1 MGTVQTNY
9 FVTNE
14 YLLNEKSYFR
24 EALDLV
30 TLPVRAFLNG
40 HVVDLRG
47 TSVALKRNVFD
58 FSKTIA
64 NPNLAL
70 LVSRVLRFAVFVLFA
85 YFYRFSLV
93 SSALLCLKHLI
104 ESSSIENQMRSMEQ
118 KSEGPESSK
127 EVRSITL
134 DTTGL
139 EKPEKLHSHKSAI
152 YDKMKGEK
160 SWIEDTNIRL
170 TIYPFKREGVKQLPI
185 FSNKCGEIRAHEG
198 TFSYPN
204 AKELQEEWTANFS
217 TPELFSKCLDG
228 DLTQD
233 ELQVMEHPGLYHI
246 KRKIDEKPEIGT
258 LKEDEIALITGAKR
272 RGAFLANYCYG
283 KQFASRST
291 DDVQGYAF
299 KLDEAE
305 SRIFCMSAPK
315 VLPEQVGKPYKKEDL
330 EALFYRSYHAFSKI
344 KALAKPQKIRIHTGN
359 WGCGSSGHNPRVVA
373 LMQVAAAHLA
383 GVDVLEYYPLEAKKD
398 WQIAI
403 YYYESLKPGFSSW
416 TVDEFLTDM
425 AMRAQDRG
433 FVYKSHRD

>member
-14 YLLNEKSYFR
+14 YLLNEKSYFH
-24 EALDLV
+24 EAIDLV
-30 TLPVRAFLNG
+30 TLPLRALLNG

-47 TSVALKRNVFD
+47 EPATMKRNVFD

-70 LVSRVLRFAVFVLFA
+70 LASRVLRFAIFTLFA

-93 SSALLCLKHLI
+93 STGLLCIKYLM
-104 ESSSIENQMRSMEQ
+104 ESSMVESQIRVVEQ
-118 KSEGPESSK
+118 KSGGTETLK

-139 EKPEKLHSHKSAI
+139 EKPANLHPHKSAI

-170 TIYPFKREGVKQLPI
+170 TIYPFKRATVKQLPI
-185 FSNKCGEIRAHEG
+185 FSNKCGEIRARDGH
-198 TFSYPN
+198 FSYPDS
-204 AKELQEEWTANFS
+204 KEHQEEWTANFS
-217 TPELFSKCLDG
+217 TPELFSHCLSG

-246 KRKIDEKPEIGT
+246 KRKIDEKPEMGT
-258 LKEDEIALITGAKR
+258 LKGDEISLITGAKR
-272 RGAFLANYCYG
+272 HGVFLAKYCYG
-283 KQFASRST
+283 KGFASRPIE
-291 DDVQGYAF
+291 DVQGYAF

-305 SRIFCMSAPK
+305 SRLFCMSAPPVSLEK
-315 VLPEQVGKPYKKEDL
+315 VGKPYEKEDL

-344 KALAKPQKIRIHTGN
+344 RVLAKPQKVRIHTGN
-359 WGCGSSGHNPRVVA
+359 WGCGVSGHNPRVVA

-383 GVDVLEYYPLEAKKD
+383 GIDVFEYYPLKAKKD
-398 WQIAI
+398 WRVAI
-403 YYYESLKPGFSSW
+403 YYYESLKPAFSDW
-416 TVDEFLTDM
+416 TVDNFLTEM
-425 AMRAQDRG
+425 ANRAESLG
-433 FVYKSHRD
+433 FVYRSHRN